1 MDYTPGIFE
10 MDISKINPSNHTHAN
25 FTIANQLGIYVVMSS
40 PLQMAADLPENYERF
55 PDAFQFIKDVALD
68 WSESRYLEA
77 EPGKYVTVA
86 RKAKGSGQWFVGNV
100 TGDSDHVST
109 VSFDFLDPGK
119 VYVATVYADAPD
131 ANFDFLDPGKVYVAT
146 VYADAPDA
154 NYLTNP
160 QAYTIKE
167 YRCTSKSSFTQKAV
181 EGGGYAISF
190 REAGPADK
198 KLKMLK

>member
-1 MDYTPGIFE
+1 M
-10 MDISKINPSNHTHAN
+10 
-25 FTIANQLGIYVVMSS
+25 
-40 PLQMAADLPENYERF
+40 
-55 PDAFQFIKDVALD
+55 
-68 WSESRYLEA
+68 
-77 EPGKYVTVA
+77 
-86 RKAKGSGQWFVGNV
+86 
-100 TGDSDHVST
+100 ST
-109 VSFDFLDPGK
+109 VS
-119 VYVATVYADAPD
+119 
-131 ANFDFLDPGKVYVAT
+131 FDFLDPGKVYVAT